1 MAYPHSS
8 TQLDAGILS
17 SGNEISTSG
26 PDIILRPLCSM
37 VPNPTTASLA
47 EQGLPEILNWKIIP
61 AERVIS
67 QPHGVRSGR
76 SLTVTPPAAP
86 ATGGQEVVIFA
97 LCMREAGFTTQ

>member
-26 PDIILRPLCSM
+26 
-37 VPNPTTASLA
+37 
-47 EQGLPEILNWKIIP
+47 GLPEIPNWKIIP
-61 AERVIS
+61 AECVIS

-86 ATGGQEVVIFA
+86 ATGGQEVVNLA
-97 LCMREAGFTTQ
+97 LSPAM